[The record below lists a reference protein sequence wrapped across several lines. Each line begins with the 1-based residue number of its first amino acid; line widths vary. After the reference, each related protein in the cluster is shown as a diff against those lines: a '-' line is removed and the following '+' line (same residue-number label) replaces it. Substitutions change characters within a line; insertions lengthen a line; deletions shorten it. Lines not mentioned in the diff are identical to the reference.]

1 MDLEFPLYKFR
12 LDITKHRSA
21 EVQLIFNGQLIDGY
35 EVYENQI
42 QKTNTVEIKFT
53 KPDAGDEKSYA
64 VIDKVELNGFD
75 FTDDFKALPYYIDR
89 SMHDH
94 PQEFIPNNLYL
105 GYI

>member
-12 LDITKHRSA
+12 LDITKHESA

-53 KPDAGDEKSYA
+53 KRDAGDEKSYA
-64 VIDKVELNGFD
+64 VIGV
-75 FTDDFKALPYYIDR
+75 DR
-89 SMHDH
+89 EENS
-94 PQEFIPNNLYL
+94 EI
-105 GYI
+105 IKK